1 MAIVQTDAL
10 VVRSHRLGETS
21 LIVTL
26 FTRDYGLL
34 RCVAKGARGPKS
46 RFGAALEPGV
56 SIAAVVYRKLTR
68 DLQLLSKAD
77 IVAYWPALWQDPDR
91 FARAGAVLEFLER
104 AAYGESADPD
114 LIDLATETLGAMS
127 AAPPAALEPMLR
139 AFEIQACRRLGYAPE
154 LSACLECRAPLGEG
168 GLFHPL
174 KGGLLCGTP
183 CGGEGGA
190 FRLSER
196 ARRTLL
202 ALAEH
207 PLESLAGW
215 AMERYPGAEVTRA
228 IERFLSSHLE
238 RFEGLRAQRVGE
250 AMVRYAAEG
259 STR

>member
-10 VVRSHRLGETS
+10 VLRSHRLGETS

-26 FTRDYGLL
+26 FTREFGLL

-46 RFGAALEPGV
+46 RFGASLEPGV

-77 IVAYWPALWQDPDR
+77 IIAFWPSLWEDPDR
-91 FARAGAVLEFLER
+91 FARAGSVLEFLER
-104 AAYGESADPD
+104 AAYGESGDPE
-114 LIDLATETLGAMS
+114 LIDLAVETLAAMS
-127 AAPPAALEPMLR
+127 TAPSPALEAILR
-139 AFEIQACRRLGYAPE
+139 AFEVQACRRLGYAPE
-154 LSACLECRAPLGEG
+154 LSSCLECRAPLDQG
-168 GLFHPL
+168 GLFHPQR
-174 KGGLLCGTP
+174 GGLLCGAP
-183 CGGEGGA
+183 CGNDGGA

-215 AMERYPGAEVTRA
+215 AMERYPGAEVARA
-228 IERFLSSHLE
+228 IERFLTSHLE

-250 AMVRYAAEG
+250 ALVRYAEG
-259 STR
+259 AR

>member
-10 VVRSHRLGETS
+10 VLRSHRLGETS

-26 FTRDYGLL
+26 FTRDFGLL

-56 SIAAVVYRKLTR
+56 SIAAVVYRKLAR

-77 IVAYWPALWQDPDR
+77 IIAYWPALWENPDR

-104 AAYGESADPD
+104 AAYGESGDPE
-114 LIDLATETLGAMS
+114 LIDLAKGTLEAMS
-127 AAPPAALEPMLR
+127 TAPEPALEALLR

-154 LSACLECRAPLGEG
+154 LSACLECRSPLEQG
-168 GLFHPL
+168 GLFHPQ
-174 KGGLLCGTP
+174 KGGLLCGSP
-183 CGGEGGA
+183 CGSEGGA

-196 ARRTLL
+196 ARKTLV

-215 AMERYPGAEVTRA
+215 AMERYPEIEVTRA

-238 RFEGLRAQRVGE
+238 RFEGLKAQRVGE
-250 AMVRYAAEG
+250 AMARYAEG
-259 STR
+259 RA

>member
-1 MAIVQTDAL
+1 VAIVQTDAL
-10 VVRSHRLGETS
+10 VLRSHRLGETS

-26 FTRDYGLL
+26 FTRDFGLL

-77 IVAYWPALWQDPDR
+77 IMAYWPALWENPDR

-104 AAYGESADPD
+104 AAYGEAGDAE
-114 LIDLATETLGAMS
+114 LIDLATDTLDAMS
-127 AAPPAALEPMLR
+127 TAPPLALEPILR

-154 LSACLECRAPLGEG
+154 LSSCLECRTPLGQG
-168 GLFHPL
+168 GLFHPQ
-174 KGGLLCGTP
+174 KGGLLCGAP
-183 CGGEGGA
+183 CGNDGGA

-196 ARRTLL
+196 ARKTLL

-207 PLESLAGW
+207 PLSSLAGW
-215 AMERYPGAEVTRA
+215 AMERYPGVEVTHA

-238 RFEGLRAQRVGE
+238 RFEGLKAQRVGE
-250 AMVRYAAEG
+250 AMVRYAEG
-259 STR
+259 TR

>member
-10 VVRSHRLGETS
+10 VLRSHRLGETS

-26 FTRDYGLL
+26 FSRDYGLI

-46 RFGAALEPGV
+46 PFGASLEPGV
-56 SIAAVVYRKLTR
+56 SIAAVIYRKLTR

-77 IVAYWPALWQDPDR
+77 IIAYWPPLWEDPDR
-91 FARAGAVLEFLER
+91 FACAGAVLEFLER
-104 AAYGESADPD
+104 AAYGESGDPE

-127 AAPPAALEPMLR
+127 VAPPPALEAMLR
-139 AFEIQACRRLGYAPE
+139 AFEIQACRKLGYAPE
-154 LSACLECRAPLGEG
+154 LSACLECRAPLEEG

-174 KGGLLCGTP
+174 KGGLLCGAP
-183 CGGEGGA
+183 CGNDGGA

-196 ARRTLL
+196 ARKTLL
-202 ALAEH
+202 ALSEH
-207 PLESLAGW
+207 PLKSLAGW
-215 AMERYPGAEVTRA
+215 AMERYPSVEITRA

-250 AMVRYAAEG
+250 AMARYAAG
-259 STR
+259 TT

>member
-1 MAIVQTDAL
+1 M
-10 VVRSHRLGETS
+10 RGE
-21 LIVTL
+21 
-26 FTRDYGLL
+26 
-34 RCVAKGARGPKS
+34 GARGPKS

-77 IVAYWPALWQDPDR
+77 IVAYWPSLWESPER

-104 AAYGESADPD
+104 AAYGETGEPE
-114 LIDLATETLGAMS
+114 LIDLASATLEAMS
-127 AAPPAALEPMLR
+127 TAPPPALEAILR

-154 LSACLECRAPLGEG
+154 LSACLECRAPLGAG

-174 KGGLLCGTP
+174 KGGLLCGAP
-183 CGGEGGA
+183 CGGDGGA

-196 ARRTLL
+196 ARRTLV

-215 AMERYPGAEVTRA
+215 AMEHYPGIEITRA
-228 IERFLSSHLE
+228 IERFLSAHLE

-250 AMVRYAAEG
+250 AMARYAEG
-259 STR
+259 RA

>member
-10 VVRSHRLGETS
+10 VLRSHRLGETS

-26 FTRDYGLL
+26 FTRDFGLL

-56 SIAAVVYRKLTR
+56 AIAAVVYRKLTR

-77 IVAYWPALWQDPDR
+77 ITRYWPALWEDPDR

-104 AAYGESADPD
+104 AAYGESGDPD
-114 LIDLATETLGAMS
+114 LIDLATETLESMSGA
-127 AAPPAALEPMLR
+127 PIEALEPMLR

-154 LSACLECRAPLGEG
+154 LSSCLECRLPLEAG
-168 GLFHPL
+168 GLFHPQ

-183 CGGEGGA
+183 CGDDGGA

-196 ARRTLL
+196 ARRTLV

-207 PLESLAGW
+207 PLASLAGW
-215 AMERYPGAEVTRA
+215 AMDRYPAPEITRA

-250 AMVRYAAEG
+250 ALVRYAAG
-259 STR
+259 GAR

>member
-10 VVRSHRLGETS
+10 VLRSHRLGETS

-26 FTRDYGLL
+26 FTRDHGLL

-46 RFGAALEPGV
+46 RFGASLEPGV
-56 SIAAVVYRKLTR
+56 TITAVVYRKLTR

-77 IVAYWPALWQDPDR
+77 ITAYWPALWEDPDR

-104 AAYGESADPD
+104 AAYGEAGDPD
-114 LIDLATETLGAMS
+114 LIDLATETLAAMS
-127 AAPPAALEPMLR
+127 EAPPVALEAMLR

-154 LSACLECRAPLGEG
+154 LTACLECRAPLGQG
-168 GLFHPL
+168 GLFHPQ
-174 KGGLLCGTP
+174 KGGLLCGAP
-183 CGGEGGA
+183 CGGDGGS

-196 ARRTLL
+196 ARKTLL

-207 PLESLAGW
+207 PLQSLAGW
-215 AMERYPGAEVTRA
+215 AMEHYPGVEVARA

-250 AMVRYAAEG
+250 AMIRYAEG
-259 STR
+259 IT